1 MIIRRLILA
10 ALSILAPVATGQE
23 DDANLR
29 TTLVTY
35 APGELPEGFVAFF
48 RNGGEILEFKANAGG
63 LGDPVRY
70 QGPKRLI
77 LRVSREEF
85 ALPPE
90 KMKPPVGF
98 VDLPQGCNNIL
109 LLAAPA
115 AEGKLRLIPYDVAPK
130 NLAPGEYKFFNFSHS
145 VVSVILDSQKF
156 TMSPSEDRVV
166 KDAGW
171 KTQPKVME
179 LKIATVKDSK
189 ATLVNQTMWEHWPDK
204 RQVVFFFNGRR
215 KSEPIGFMCFAV
227 EAPLRFGEE
236 KP

>member
-1 MIIRRLILA
+1 MIIRRLILI
-10 ALSILAPVATGQE
+10 ALSLVSPVAMAQE
-23 DDANLR
+23 DEANLR

-35 APGELPEGFVAFF
+35 APGELPEGFTAFF

-77 LRVSREEF
+77 LRESKAEF
-85 ALPPE
+85 ALPPD

-98 VDLPQGCNNIL
+98 VDLPQNCSNIL

-115 AEGKLRLIPYDVAPK
+115 AGGKLRLIPYDVAPN
-130 NLAPGEYKFFNFSHS
+130 NLGPGEYKFFNFSHS
-145 VVSVILDSQKF
+145 VVSVIMDKQKF

-166 KDAGW
+166 KDGGW
-171 KTQPKVME
+171 KAQPKVME
-179 LKIATVKDSK
+179 LKIATVKDNK
-189 ATLVNQTMWEHWPDK
+189 ATLVNETMWEHWPEK

-215 KSEPIGFMCFAV
+215 KSEPIGMMCFAV
-227 EAPLRFGEE
+227 EAPLKFGENQ
-236 KP
+236 P